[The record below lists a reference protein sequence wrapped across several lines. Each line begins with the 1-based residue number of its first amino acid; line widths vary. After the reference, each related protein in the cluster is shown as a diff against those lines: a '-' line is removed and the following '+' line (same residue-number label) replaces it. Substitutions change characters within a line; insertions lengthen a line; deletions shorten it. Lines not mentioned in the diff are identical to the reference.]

1 MYCQWK
7 YPGGTYKG
15 RPISGSTLMALVMNI
30 EIKWRDSR
38 GRMGK
43 SGAGYH
49 NMDEGLFNMAE
60 ALWSGVPHL
69 NPRKS
74 GVASLGTGAQGPDP
88 DSGGGGDDDD
98 EEDGESTTTKGVKQ
112 KAASRPAAAAAA
124 VAARYPA

>member
-1 MYCQWK
+1 M
-7 YPGGTYKG
+7 
-15 RPISGSTLMALVMNI
+15 SGSTLMALVMNI

-38 GRMGK
+38 GRMSK

-49 NMDEGLFNMAE
+49 NMDERLFNMAE

-98 EEDGESTTTKGVKQ
+98 DDDDPDDGESTTTKGVKR

-124 VAARYPA
+124 GAARYPA

>member
-1 MYCQWK
+1 M
-7 YPGGTYKG
+7 
-15 RPISGSTLMALVMNI
+15 SGSTLMALVMNI

>member
-1 MYCQWK
+1 M
-7 YPGGTYKG
+7 
-15 RPISGSTLMALVMNI
+15 SGSTLMALVMNI

-88 DSGGGGDDDD
+88 DSGG
-98 EEDGESTTTKGVKQ
+98 
-112 KAASRPAAAAAA
+112 A
-124 VAARYPA
+124 VSPVIHQFFTVVLTQHIGMVEAERRQ

>member
-1 MYCQWK
+1 M
-7 YPGGTYKG
+7 
-15 RPISGSTLMALVMNI
+15 SGSTLMALVMNI

-88 DSGGGGDDDD
+88 DSGGDDDD
-98 EEDGESTTTKGVKQ
+98 DDDPDDGESTTTKGVKQ

>member
-1 MYCQWK
+1 M
-7 YPGGTYKG
+7 
-15 RPISGSTLMALVMNI
+15 SGSTLMALVMTI
-30 EIKWRDSR
+30 ESKWRDSR

-69 NPRKS
+69 NQRKS

>member
-1 MYCQWK
+1 M
-7 YPGGTYKG
+7 
-15 RPISGSTLMALVMNI
+15 SGSTLMALVMNI

-88 DSGGGGDDDD
+88 DSGDDDD
-98 EEDGESTTTKGVKQ
+98 DDDNDDDDDPDDGESTTTKGVKQ

>member
-1 MYCQWK
+1 M
-7 YPGGTYKG
+7 
-15 RPISGSTLMALVMNI
+15 SGSTLMALVMNI

-69 NPRKS
+69 NPRS
-74 GVASLGTGAQGPDP
+74 FVPPAFVRACSVARVHDP
-88 DSGGGGDDDD
+88 S
-98 EEDGESTTTKGVKQ
+98 
-112 KAASRPAAAAAA
+112 
-124 VAARYPA
+124 